1 MGFEACDAD
10 FENCFG
16 DLELG
21 ELLDFLCEGEA
32 WDIWDGNENGL
43 NLESWR
49 LLSKRFSPKGP
60 ARQLQD
66 TRRLM
71 KPVRAP
77 NLSEALKAI
86 QLWENQCTQHRSR
99 HGSSPFDDD
108 GLRKYT
114 LLDILPAREA
124 DELEA
129 QLHLFPKYSDL
140 KTRVEEMVVT
150 RSGRPA
156 TKSQLQTPNTR
167 RRNTIEDH
175 YRQAV

>member
-1 MGFEACDAD
+1 MLPVF
-10 FENCFG
+10 
-16 DLELG
+16 LG
-21 ELLDFLCEGEA
+21 ELLDFLCEEEA

-156 TKSQLQTPNTR
+156 TKVHNLEPSESESSEKALPDWVINDGKQLSSYLQ
-167 RRNTIEDH
+167 
-175 YRQAV
+175 